1 MLQIVAMVCT
11 KRSTFRRRERERVEK
26 CEIQNTLRCDC
37 IDAGV
42 DQFDCFFFVVVVVV
56 AGKEYCVML
65 GGGGGVGGMKRIC
78 LNFFFCLIFDVV
90 VASKP

>member
-42 DQFDCFFFVVVVVV
+42 DQFDCFFVVVVVV

-65 GGGGGVGGMKRIC
+65 GGGVGGMKRIC
-78 LNFFFCLIFDVV
+78 LIFFCLIFDVV
-90 VASKP
+90 VASKA